1 MVKLVPTGRLTL
13 IVTALLVLAPAA
25 HAAATRY
32 GELTVRAPGTPGSHV
47 LPPQR
52 APFAFDLVGARWIAR
67 PGAAVAV
74 RTRAAAGAWSQ
85 WTTLVADR
93 GGAVA
98 HADPAWLAG
107 SRVLQVRVRGPLR
120 RVRVAF
126 VAAGRS
132 PLRRLRGLAA
142 APGEPAIV
150 SRAGWGADEA
160 LKRAPPRYAE
170 ATHMVFI
177 HHTDTPNGYAAADV
191 PAIIRSIYTYHVR
204 SNGWNDIG
212 YNFLVD
218 QYGRVFEGRAGG
230 VDRPVI
236 GAQTLGFNAGSV
248 GIAVIGDGALAP
260 LTTATRD
267 ALTSLIAWRLDLA
280 HVDPLGHATLVSGG
294 NDRYALGKSVAFRVV
309 SGHRDALSTDC
320 PGALI
325 YADLDAIAAA
335 AQATGSP
342 KIVDASATPPGLGAD
357 ATGALVPIA
366 FRARVLGGAAWTV
379 TVVDAHGAP
388 VASGS
393 GSGETLAWIWNGQ
406 RSDGTP
412 LAAST
417 PLSYRIE
424 AYDAT
429 GVSALPLVA
438 SLGAEPT
445 TVQAPPFSLSTNV
458 ISPDGDGV
466 DDGTVI
472 DYTLPGPSTVT
483 IEIAAPDGTVA
494 ATLVSALTLPAGGQS
509 ARWGGEGPAGI
520 VADGI
525 YTVRLTVTDALG
537 QVAERSQT
545 VSVIRALRKLKLSR
559 TDVGRN
565 GAVTASWQQTQQ
577 ATLSGDLSTGSRAPS
592 ALIAAVIEPGP
603 QTFRLTSGQLAAMPD
618 GAYAFVLRAR
628 TAVGEQ
634 ILRAS
639 FRLDRRPP
647 SAHFV
652 RLRVNGRRAFLVV
665 RLSEAAIVRVLAGAR
680 VVGARKLRRAGL
692 NGFRLR
698 LPAGVPSRLRLQ
710 LVDPAGN
717 SARAGPFRSRV

>member
-1 MVKLVPTGRLTL
+1 MR
-13 IVTALLVLAPAA
+13 
-25 HAAATRY
+25 R
-32 GELTVRAPGTPGSHV
+32 SS
-47 LPPQR
+47 
-52 APFAFDLVGARWIAR
+52 
-67 PGAAVAV
+67 
-74 RTRAAAGAWSQ
+74 RAA
-85 WTTLVADR
+85 
-93 GGAVA
+93 
-98 HADPAWLAG
+98 
-107 SRVLQVRVRGPLR
+107 
-120 RVRVAF
+120 
-126 VAAGRS
+126 
-132 PLRRLRGLAA
+132 
-142 APGEPAIV
+142 
-150 SRAGWGADEA
+150 
-160 LKRAPPRYAE
+160 
-170 ATHMVFI
+170 
-177 HHTDTPNGYAAADV
+177 
-191 PAIIRSIYTYHVR
+191 
-204 SNGWNDIG
+204 
-212 YNFLVD
+212 
-218 QYGRVFEGRAGG
+218 
-230 VDRPVI
+230 
-236 GAQTLGFNAGSV
+236 
-248 GIAVIGDGALAP
+248 
-260 LTTATRD
+260 TTAT
-267 ALTSLIAWRLDLA
+267 
-280 HVDPLGHATLVSGG
+280 P
-294 NDRYALGKSVAFRVV
+294 LGKSVTFRVV

-325 YADLDAIAAA
+325 YADLDAIGAA

-357 ATGALVPIA
+357 AAGALVPIA

-393 GSGETLAWIWNGQ
+393 GSGETLAWVWNGQ

-424 AYDAT
+424 AHDAT

-445 TVQAPPFSLSTNV
+445 TVQAPPFSLSTTV

-483 IEIAAPDGTVA
+483 IEIAAPDGTIA
-494 ATLVSALTLPAGGQS
+494 ATLVSALALPAGGQS

-525 YTVRLTVTDALG
+525 YTVRLSVTDALG
-537 QVAERSQT
+537 QVAERSET
-545 VSVIRALRKLKLSR
+545 VSVIRAVRKLKLSR

-618 GAYAFVLRAR
+618 GTYAFVLRAR

-634 ILRAS
+634 VLRAS
-639 FRLDRRPP
+639 FRLDRGRP
-647 SAHFV
+647 
-652 RLRVNGRRAFLVV
+652 RRASSGCACTV
-665 RLSEAAIVRVLAGAR
+665 AGHSSSSACPRPRPCACSRAPAWWSRASCAAR
-680 VVGARKLRRAGL
+680 VSTASASVCRRASP
-692 NGFRLR
+692 RACACSWSIPR
-698 LPAGVPSRLRLQ
+698 ATRRMPACRSPVPPR
-710 LVDPAGN
+710 
-717 SARAGPFRSRV
+717 